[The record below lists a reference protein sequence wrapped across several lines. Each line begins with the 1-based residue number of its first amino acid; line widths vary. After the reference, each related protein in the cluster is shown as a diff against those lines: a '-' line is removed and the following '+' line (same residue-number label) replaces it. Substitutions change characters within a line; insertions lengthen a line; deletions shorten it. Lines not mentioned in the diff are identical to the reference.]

1 MPGTFIFAIV
11 LAVIAVVCAGARV
24 PVKRAAKASAERTS
38 AVRRPGFDDDDDPV
52 PAPAILLGAAVFFA
66 VFAAVMVL
74 VSSFNPVGTRDI
86 GVVTSFGRLA
96 GHLGPGPNFTAP
108 WDYVTSIDDS
118 YQVTDDTFTVRIAG
132 GQTAQATVQVRWD
145 ANAVAADDIFRN
157 YKTTAG
163 VESGLLTPELNAAT
177 NAVLDSYDPIAALSS
192 GAAAGTPGNPST
204 TQQGAQIESA
214 LTARVGGDVSIA
226 TLVLKPLV
234 YDATVQSRI
243 NSVTTQVA
251 KTDVAKQSEL
261 TAQAQAAAN
270 KDLETGLDNNPL
282 VLVQQCM
289 TAISDGTL
297 TPPAGFSCWPGSGS
311 GVVIPSASSTTA
323 ASK

>member
-1 MPGTFIFAIV
+1 MPETLIFAIV

-24 PVKRAAKASAERTS
+24 PVKRVVTVSAERTS
-38 AVRRPGFDDDDDPV
+38 AVRRPYDDDPV

-96 GHLGPGPNFTAP
+96 GHLGPGINFTAP

-132 GQTAQATVQVRWD
+132 GQTAQATVQLRWD
-145 ANAVAADDIFRN
+145 ANAAAADDIFRN

-163 VESGLLTPELNAAT
+163 LEAGLLTPELNAAT
-177 NAVLDSYDPIAALSS
+177 NAVLDGYDPLTPLAS

-204 TQQGAQIESA
+204 TQLGTQIQSA
-214 LTARVGGDVSIA
+214 LAARTGQDISIA

-234 YDATVQSRI
+234 YDPTVQARI
-243 NSVTTQVA
+243 NSITNQVA

-270 KDLETGLDNNPL
+270 KDLEANLADNPL

-289 TAISDGTL
+289 SGLNDGDI
-297 TPPAGFSCWPGSGS
+297 TPVAGFSCWPGSNS
-311 GVVIPSASSTTA
+311 GIVIPSASSTTA